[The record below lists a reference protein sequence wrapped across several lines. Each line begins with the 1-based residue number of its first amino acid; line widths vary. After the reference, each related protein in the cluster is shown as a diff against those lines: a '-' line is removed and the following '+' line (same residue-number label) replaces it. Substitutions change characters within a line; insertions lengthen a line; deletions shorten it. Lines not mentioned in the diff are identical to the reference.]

1 MSYMIVPKNG
11 IFTVVD
17 DNTGELVGAYP
28 NARLA
33 AKRVSEGVLPSDTT
47 YAKLMAAAKAQ
58 YDAEMKEI
66 ENMKAAKL
74 AQKVLDKVLR
84 ANREV

>member
-17 DNTGELVGAYP
+17 EDTNQIVGAYP

-47 YAKLMAAAKAQ
+47 YAKLIAEAKAQ
-58 YDAEMKEI
+58 YAAEIKEL
-66 ENMKAAKL
+66 ENMKASKL
-74 AQKVLDKVLR
+74 LDKITR
-84 ANREV
+84 QNARGK